1 LGVIRLRFEEF
12 LGKLVLVTYNK
23 DRRIVGDLTKVDDKF
38 IVIQTLSQ
46 SIYINLEE
54 IITLQPAR
62 KEEGP
67 L

>member
-1 LGVIRLRFEEF
+1 MRFEEF